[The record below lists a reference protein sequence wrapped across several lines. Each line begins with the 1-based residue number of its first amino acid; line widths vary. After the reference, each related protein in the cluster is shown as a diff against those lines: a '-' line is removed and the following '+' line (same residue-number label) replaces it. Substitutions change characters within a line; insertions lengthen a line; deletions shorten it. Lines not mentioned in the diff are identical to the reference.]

1 MNYRNLFYDRNYVC
15 VIVIIKK
22 NLNVLDLAISL
33 KTHFKLNFSPPFLT
47 KTNGIVLAARKRLV
61 NDRALVYAC
70 QWRPDPRRRDARGAR
85 AL

>member
-1 MNYRNLFYDRNYVC
+1 M
-15 VIVIIKK
+15 
-22 NLNVLDLAISL
+22 DLAISL
-33 KTHFKLNFSPPFLT
+33 KTHFKLNFSSISYQDEW
-47 KTNGIVLAARKRLV
+47 IVLVARKRLM